1 MRSQKAHEL
10 ANYRPFCANSFMK
23 NTTKYVIFAGP
34 FLAVAA
40 LCLAAPVAENW
51 ENHCSKCH
59 GADGKGQ
66 TKAGRKLQVKDYT
79 DAKVQAEMKDAEMTK
94 AIADGVT
101 DKAGKERMKAY
112 KDEISAE
119 EIKDLVAY
127 VRKFK
132 S

>member
-1 MRSQKAHEL
+1 
-10 ANYRPFCANSFMK
+10 MK
-23 NTTKYVIFAGP
+23 NSTKYLMFGGP
-34 FLAVAA
+34 LLAVAV
-40 LCLAAPVAENW
+40 LSFAAPVAENW

-79 DAKVQAEMKDAEMTK
+79 DAKVQAEMKDADMAK
-94 AIADGVT
+94 ATTDGIT

-112 KDEISAE
+112 KDELSSD
-119 EIKDLVAY
+119 EIKELVAY